1 MEGILTD
8 YLVSR
13 LRRHGR
19 LASVKGGRTM
29 NLRERAACDG
39 LDDSSIAETMAWL
52 KDACERL
59 EWEIYSATNELHT
72 QSSKLTK
79 LKAAAEEVQ

>member
-1 MEGILTD
+1 
-8 YLVSR
+8 
-13 LRRHGR
+13 
-19 LASVKGGRTM
+19 M

-59 EWEIYSATNELHT
+59 EWEIYSASNELHT
-72 QSSKLTK
+72 QASNLTK

>member
-1 MEGILTD
+1 
-8 YLVSR
+8 
-13 LRRHGR
+13 
-19 LASVKGGRTM
+19 M

-59 EWEIYSATNELHT
+59 EWEIYSASNELHA
-72 QSSKLTK
+72 QASKLTK
-79 LKAAAEEVQ
+79 LEAEAEESK